1 LEEEVESSMVMKRL
15 RLSDDNSS
23 DSPKEETEED
33 EEDEE
38 MDEEVSSEESSMN
51 QLDTSKE
58 KFLEKRG
65 RDIIVGDDGDTTSL
79 SSEPHT
85 PEMSSSHMRSNPDSS
100 NDGDR

>member
-1 LEEEVESSMVMKRL
+1 MKRL
-15 RLSDDNSS
+15 WLSDDNSS

-33 EEDEE
+33 EE
-38 MDEEVSSEESSMN
+38 DEEVSSEESSMN